1 MKKGVSIFI
10 IVLMLLSVANLSFAV
25 HYCGG
30 QVAATRVSF
39 SGAKAS
45 CGMPHHTTGNIDDK
59 LFISGICDDQVSFLN
74 VDDNYLPSVKKSGE
88 TQVKYASL
96 FTLPEVINNKNS
108 LFSHPI
114 TFNTGPPGNL
124 ITSLVDLSEICI
136 LRI

>member
-1 MKKGVSIFI
+1 MS
-10 IVLMLLSVANLSFAV
+10 LLITNLSFAV

-59 LFISGICDDQVSFLN
+59 LFISGICDDQVLFLN

-88 TQVKYASL
+88 TRVNPAYL
-96 FTLPEVINNKNS
+96 FTLPEVINNRNS
-108 LFSHPI
+108 LFSYHI
-114 TFNTGPPGNL
+114 TFNTGPPGNE
-124 ITSLVDLSEICI
+124 TNSLVDLSEICT